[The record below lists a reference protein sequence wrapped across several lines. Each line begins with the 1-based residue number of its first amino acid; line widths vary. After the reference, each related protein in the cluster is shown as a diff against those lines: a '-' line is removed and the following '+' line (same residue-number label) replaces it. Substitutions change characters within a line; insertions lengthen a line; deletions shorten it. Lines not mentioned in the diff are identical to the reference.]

1 MNPLTVVY
9 TWLKNHPKI
18 LCASLCLL
26 AFILGYGS
34 SFYAHPAKVM
44 EHTKVVTQVQTK
56 IEYKDRVVTQ
66 KVYVQAEKK
75 KTHSTTT
82 TVKNKDGSSTTT
94 TTTDT
99 STDETASNHQTT
111 DENKQQVVTQIQT
124 QIVEKEKLV
133 LRQPDNRLYAG
144 IGYQFATFGGA
155 PETGIPGMRGT
166 VVQIGYDRRIAGP
179 VFLGVSLN
187 TQYTAFLNVSAAF

>member
-1 MNPLTVVY
+1 MNPITVAY

-18 LCASLCLL
+18 RCALLCLL
-26 AFILGYGS
+26 VFGLGYGT
-34 SFYAHPAKVM
+34 SFYAHPAKVV
-44 EHTKVVTQVQTK
+44 EKEKIVTQVQTK
-56 IEYKDRVVTQ
+56 VEYKDRVVTQ

-111 DENKQQVVTQIQT
+111 DEQKQQVVTKVET

-133 LRQPDNRLYAG
+133 LREPDWRVYAG
-144 IGYQFATFGGA
+144 VGYQFATLGGA
-155 PETGIPGMRGT
+155 PQTGISGMNGV
-166 VVQIGYDRRIAGP
+166 VVQVGADRRIVGP
-179 VFLGVSLN
+179 VFVGLSLN
-187 TQYTAFLNVSAAF
+187 TQYTAFVNLSAAF